1 MNYTDIE
8 ITGGSGMSYTG
19 PELLIAN
26 FDHIFPEGFS
36 NDFGKDLFAAQPNIT
51 ISSSGSSTYQPSI
64 NQGNEINTGY
74 QQERRDSKATPKYQ
88 PTPKC
93 KPNNKRI
100 PSDSNT
106 EADKKKGSNNSMSN
120 YPTDTSSDS

>member
-19 PELLIAN
+19 PVLLIAN
-26 FDHIFPEGFS
+26 FDVPGKKKHILPEGFS
-36 NDFGKDLFAAQPNIT
+36 NDFGKDLFAAQPNII

-74 QQERRDSKATPKYQ
+74 QQERRDSKATPNYQ
-88 PTPKC
+88 PTPK
-93 KPNNKRI
+93 
-100 PSDSNT
+100 
-106 EADKKKGSNNSMSN
+106 
-120 YPTDTSSDS
+120 